1 MDVLTAG
8 AGMVTQVEGSRE
20 AIRGKSAQP
29 SRKRS
34 ERSLR
39 CLQPRRRGNH
49 DRGRGFV
56 DLLFDDDA

>member
-1 MDVLTAG
+1 
-8 AGMVTQVEGSRE
+8 MVTQVEGSRE